1 MSGKL
6 FNASHLNLPVY
17 ICPTISTRL
26 VIFLQGVAVLLTNN
40 GHSRLACPAKKR
52 PLAHMILADHVIK
65 TFGDQ
70 QVLKG
75 ITFKFEAGKN
85 NLIIGRSG
93 AGKTVLL
100 KILVGLQTPTTGN
113 VWYDDVNFTQLD
125 KQGMRA
131 IRMKIGML
139 FQGSAL
145 FDSLTVEANIRFPLD
160 MFTTMTPKEKLERVN
175 YCLERV
181 NLGGNNS
188 KYPSELSG
196 GMQKRVGI
204 ARAIVLNP
212 KYLFC
217 DEPNSGLDP
226 KTSIL
231 IDELISSITEEN
243 NITTVINTHDMNSVM
258 EIGDNICFLHEGRL
272 EWSGTKEEVLA
283 SDNDNLQSF
292 IFASPFLQRLR
303 KSALGS

>member
-1 MSGKL
+1 MIRVE
-6 FNASHLNLPVY
+6 H
-17 ICPTISTRL
+17 I
-26 VIFLQGVAVLLTNN
+26 
-40 GHSRLACPAKKR
+40 KR
-52 PLAHMILADHVIK
+52 
-65 TFGDQ
+65 TFGEQ

-75 ITFKFEAGKN
+75 IDTVFENGKT

-100 KILVGLQTPTTGN
+100 KILVGLIEPSSGAI
-113 VWYDDVNFTQLD
+113 WYDSRNFSAMNAKERKEIRTQ
-125 KQGMRA
+125 
-131 IRMKIGML
+131 IGML

-145 FDSLTVEANIRFPLD
+145 FDSMTVEENIRFPLD
-160 MFTTMTPKEKLERVN
+160 MFTNQTLKEKQMRVDE
-175 YCLERV
+175 CLERV
-181 NLGGNNS
+181 SLVNCNK
-188 KYPSELSG
+188 KYPSEISG

-226 KTSIL
+226 KTSIV
-231 IDELISSITEEN
+231 IDELIHDITVER

-258 EIGDNICFLHEGRL
+258 EIGDNINLLYLGELAWRGNKDDVLH
-272 EWSGTKEEVLA
+272 
-283 SDNDNLQSF
+283 SDNKLLEEF

-303 KSALGS
+303 NAYLGK

>member
-1 MSGKL
+1 
-6 FNASHLNLPVY
+6 
-17 ICPTISTRL
+17 
-26 VIFLQGVAVLLTNN
+26 
-40 GHSRLACPAKKR
+40 
-52 PLAHMILADHVIK
+52 MIRAENVVK
-65 TFGDQ
+65 SFGDQ

-75 ITFKFEAGKN
+75 ISFLFEAGKT

-93 AGKTVLL
+93 SGKTVLM
-100 KILVGLQTPTTGN
+100 KILVGLLKPSSGK
-113 VWYDDVNFTQLD
+113 VWYDEVDFTALS
-125 KQGMRA
+125 KQDLRP
-131 IRMKIGML
+131 IRMQVGML

-145 FDSLTVEANIRFPLD
+145 FDSLTVEQNIRFPLD
-160 MFTTMTPKEKLERVN
+160 MFTNKTPKEKLDRVN

-181 NLGGNNS
+181 NLTGNNQ

-226 KTSIL
+226 KTAL
-231 IDELISSITEEN
+231 VIDELIRSITIEN

-258 EIGDNICFLHEGRL
+258 EIGDNICFLYEGKL
-272 EWSGTKEEVLA
+272 EWSGNKSEVLQ
-283 SDNDNLQSF
+283 SDNENLQSF

-303 KSALGS
+303 EKALG

>member
-1 MSGKL
+1 
-6 FNASHLNLPVY
+6 
-17 ICPTISTRL
+17 
-26 VIFLQGVAVLLTNN
+26 
-40 GHSRLACPAKKR
+40 
-52 PLAHMILADHVIK
+52 MIRTENIRK

-70 QVLKG
+70 EVLKG
-75 ITFKFEAGKN
+75 ISTTFEAGKT

-100 KILVGLQTPTTGN
+100 KTLIGLVQPTSGI
-113 VWYDDVNFTQLD
+113 VWYDKIDFTHVSKEQ
-125 KQGMRA
+125 MRT
-131 IRMKIGML
+131 IRMQVGML

-145 FDSLTVEANIRFPLD
+145 FDSMTVEQNISFPLD
-160 MFTTMTPKEKLERVN
+160 MFTTMTRKEKDDQVN
-175 YCLERV
+175 FCLERV
-181 NLGGNNS
+181 SLGGSNK

-226 KTSIL
+226 KTSIV
-231 IDELISSITEEN
+231 IDELIKDITIEK

-258 EIGDNICFLHEGRL
+258 EIGDNICFVHQGMI
-272 EWSGTKEEVLA
+272 EWQGTKDQVLE
-283 SDNDNLQSF
+283 STNKELQSF

-303 KSALGS
+303 DRALGNPEILRG

>member
-1 MSGKL
+1 
-6 FNASHLNLPVY
+6 
-17 ICPTISTRL
+17 
-26 VIFLQGVAVLLTNN
+26 
-40 GHSRLACPAKKR
+40 
-52 PLAHMILADHVIK
+52 MIRAEKITK
-65 TFGDQ
+65 TFGTQ

-75 ITFKFEAGKN
+75 IDFTFEAGKT

-100 KILVGLQTPTTGN
+100 KILVGLQVPTTGN
-113 VWYDDVNFTQLD
+113 VWYDDVNFTELD
-125 KQGMRA
+125 KKGMRA

-145 FDSLTVEANIRFPLD
+145 FDSLTVEENIRFPLD
-160 MFTTMTPKEKLERVN
+160 MFTPMSQKEKVDRVN

-181 NLGGNNS
+181 NLAGNNK

-212 KYLFC
+212 MYLFC

-231 IDELISSITEEN
+231 IDELISDITQEN
-243 NITTVINTHDMNSVM
+243 NITTIINTHDMNSVM
-258 EIGDNICFLHEGRL
+258 EIGANICFVHEGRL
-272 EWSGTKEEVLA
+272 EWSGTKDDVLE
-283 SDNDNLQSF
+283 SDNENLQSF

-303 KSALGS
+303 TAAMRSAKR